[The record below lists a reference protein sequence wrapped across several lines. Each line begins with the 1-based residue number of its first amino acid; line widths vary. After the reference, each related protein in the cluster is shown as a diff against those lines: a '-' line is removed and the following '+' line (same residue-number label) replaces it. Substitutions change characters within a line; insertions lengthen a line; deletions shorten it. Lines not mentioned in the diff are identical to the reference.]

1 MSEDVTKALADLK
14 AMIDELS
21 DDTKTPE
28 EVAELENKIQ
38 TQLNNLLPKI
48 ENTANKEEFAKLKK
62 QFANL
67 QQIMLDD
74 AVKKFQY
81 QKSKL

>member
-1 MSEDVTKALADLK
+1 MKKILEIIYALLIGLIGDDVSEDVTKALADLK

-38 TQLNNLLPKI
+38 TLNNLPK
-48 ENTANKEEFAKLKK
+48 
-62 QFANL
+62 
-67 QQIMLDD
+67 
-74 AVKKFQY
+74 
-81 QKSKL
+81 